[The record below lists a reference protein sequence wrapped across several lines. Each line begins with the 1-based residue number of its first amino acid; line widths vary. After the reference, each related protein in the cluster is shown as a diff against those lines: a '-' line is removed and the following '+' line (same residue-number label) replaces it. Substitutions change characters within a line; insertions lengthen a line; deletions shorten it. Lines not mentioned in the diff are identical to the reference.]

1 MTNYNRSL
9 IPTVAFRGII
19 TKLLRA
25 IQRIITKL
33 LRVIQRIITKL
44 LRAIQASASS
54 LMKII
59 NMFHQVVDQ
68 TSLNNAWSSYFQDS

>member
-1 MTNYNRSL
+1 MTMTNYNRSL
-9 IPTVAFRGII
+9 IPTVAFRG
-19 TKLLRA
+19 
-25 IQRIITKL
+25 IITKL

-59 NMFHQVVDQ
+59 NMFHQVVGQ